1 MGVDWGYNP
10 GIMLLDGDE
19 QSTRSLRGEDKTMI
33 IKISHE
39 AIKSAT
45 FAELQQARPR
55 FNAFWRGIIDAEI
68 AARQASQPLAPVR
81 SEGTRSGDNW
91 VPDSGPSPFRTRP
104 GTAARFDEEDEVIHG
119 VN

>member
-1 MGVDWGYNP
+1 
-10 GIMLLDGDE
+10 
-19 QSTRSLRGEDKTMI
+19 MI
-33 IKISHE
+33 VKISRE

-68 AARQASQPLAPVR
+68 AARQASQPLTPVR
-81 SEGTRSGDNW
+81 SEGTKGQGRTLDNW
-91 VPDSGPSPFRTRP
+91 VPDTGADPFRTRP
-104 GTAARFDEEDEVIHG
+104 GTPERFDEEDEVIHG